1 MFEVIKKQKMAA
13 GQVPRIE
20 PQVAPFFVGFLVA
33 VCLFMSVML
42 FGAGNIFG
50 GLLFGA
56 ILWPVYILA
65 TERPDVTDPDEPW
78 RRN

>member
-1 MFEVIKKQKMAA
+1 MFESVKKQKLAA
-13 GQVPRIE
+13 GQGPRID
-20 PQVAPFFVGFLVA
+20 PQVAPFFAGFLVA

-42 FGAGNIFG
+42 FGAGNLFG

-65 TERPDVTDPDEPW
+65 TERSNAVDRSDLWPKD
-78 RRN
+78 